1 MCLYDLQKAFDS
13 VEYAVLLKRLY
24 DSGINGKCWRILRN
38 WYESASCKVKLDEG
52 ILSQS
57 FSVKRGV
64 SVLSPA
70 LFLLVMNPLLCQLED
85 SGAGQSVDDFYAGG
99 FLHAND
105 IRTLASS
112 LDSLEKQVSIVDKFA
127 NENFLKLNIQKCE
140 IVPFSLSS
148 KPDPLPH

>member
-1 MCLYDLQKAFDS
+1 
-13 VEYAVLLKRLY
+13 
-24 DSGINGKCWRILRN
+24 
-38 WYESASCKVKLDEG
+38 
-52 ILSQS
+52 
-57 FSVKRGV
+57 
-64 SVLSPA
+64 
-70 LFLLVMNPLLCQLED
+70 MNPLLCQLED

-148 KPDPLPH
+148 KPDPVPHCEVDGAVVPVSSEAKCLGYWWRRDLMASRSVAENIGKARRSLRVHAPPILTPWQVAPQPRREAAVCMTRSG